1 MAPRRGRQARGRVAH
16 RLGHR
21 AEWLACLWLLLK
33 GYRIRARRYKTHAGE
48 IDIIAGRGRV
58 IAFVEVKARP
68 DHRSALEALS
78 RRQQQRL
85 LRAAALY
92 MAGQRADADRVWRF
106 DMMLITPGRW
116 PRHIVDAWRA

>member
-1 MAPRRGRQARGRVAH
+1 MAPRRGRQASGQLAH

-68 DHRSALEALS
+68 DLAAALEALGP
-78 RRQQQRL
+78 RQQQRL
-85 LRAAALY
+85 LRAAELY
-92 MAGQRADADRVWRF
+92 MASQQVDADHVWRF
-106 DMMLITPGRW
+106 DMMLIAPGHW
-116 PRHIVDAWRA
+116 PRHIVDAWRG

>member
-1 MAPRRGRQARGRVAH
+1 MAPPRGRQTRGQQAH

-48 IDIIAGRGRV
+48 IDIIASRGGL

-68 DHRSALEALS
+68 DHHAALEALS
-78 RRQQQRL
+78 PRQQQRL

-92 MAGQRADADRVWRF
+92 MATRRADADLIWRF
-106 DMMLITPGRW
+106 DMILITPWRW
-116 PRHIVDAWRA
+116 PRHIADAWRA